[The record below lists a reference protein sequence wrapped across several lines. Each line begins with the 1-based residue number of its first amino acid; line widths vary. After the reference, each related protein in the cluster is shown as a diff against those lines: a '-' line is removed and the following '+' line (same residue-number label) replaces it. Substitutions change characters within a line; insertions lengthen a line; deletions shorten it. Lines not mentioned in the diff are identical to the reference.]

1 MDDQP
6 STIYHG
12 TRGEPFKKLIINLL
26 ERGNLHKDYINDLTS
41 SETTMKMYSQAFT
54 ATSGDEDNN
63 YQIFEQLGDLSANKF
78 IVSYVYKRFP
88 QIECP
93 KGLKIAARLRIN
105 LGAKDSFY
113 VLAEELNF
121 WEYLTASEED
131 RMRNKKPLL
140 EDTFEAFIGCTE
152 QILDNLYRP
161 GVGYGVV
168 YAILESI
175 FEKKYIS
182 LDYDDLF
189 DAKTKLKETF
199 DYFKDLGAI
208 IYISNRDTDGTLSV
222 SSVYMVPTKIIPE
235 DAYINYKKGQ
245 INYKYHGLQPL
256 TRSTMIDGEAVQIKS
271 PRPNWQ
277 LLGTGKAALKKDS
290 DQKAAEQGYKAIR
303 QKGWIKPLKDE
314 YLMFCNKPTSPKK

>member
-1 MDDQP
+1 MDGEP
-6 STIYHG
+6 TIIYQG
-12 TRGEPFKKLIINLL
+12 TRGESFKKLIINLL
-26 ERGNLHKDYINDLTS
+26 ERGNLHLDYINDITS
-41 SETTMKMYSQAFT
+41 SKNTMEMYRQAFT

-113 VLAEELNF
+113 LLAEQLNF
-121 WEYLTASEED
+121 WKYLTASEED

-152 QILDNLYRP
+152 QVFDNLYRP

-168 YAILESI
+168 YSILESI
-175 FEKKYIS
+175 FEKKHIS

-189 DAKTKLKETF
+189 DSKTKLKETF

-208 IYISNRDTDGTLSV
+208 IYISNRDSDGTLSI
-222 SSVYMVPTKIIPE
+222 SSVYMVPANIIPE
-235 DAYINYKKGQ
+235 EAYINFKKGQ
-245 INYKYHGLQPL
+245 INYKYHELQPL
-256 TRSTMIDGEAVQIKS
+256 TRYTMIDGESVQIKA

-303 QKGWIKPLKDE
+303 QKGWIKPIKDE
-314 YLMFCNKPTSPKK
+314 YLIFCNKPTSSKK